1 MAIKRCKSS
10 FATSVRGVPRV
21 MKVGTLVNDDDPVLE
36 GRAHLFEDVE
46 SAVREAPVEDASAAP
61 GRRRSLTRAAVQ
73 RAVGKPAKKS
83 AAKKAAPAKKA
94 PAKPV
99 KQTEPTTTPESTA
112 PEPEQDGPTGADDQQ
127 EGTAS

>member
-1 MAIKRCKSS
+1 MVIKRCTSS

-21 MKVGTLVNDDDPVLE
+21 MKVGTLVNDDDPVLK

-46 SAVREAPVEDASAAP
+46 SAVREAPVEDTSAAP
-61 GRRRSLTRAAVQ
+61 GRRRSLTRAA
-73 RAVGKPAKKS
+73 GK
-83 AAKKAAPAKKA
+83 PAKKA

-99 KQTEPTTTPESTA
+99 KQTEPVPPTELEEA
-112 PEPEQDGPTGADDQQ
+112 GPKGADDQQ